1 MEPKIVPFKTYLKNQ
16 NTFKIVY
23 DANQPF
29 FKKEVMAKMQND
41 HSLSQTKTI
50 GFSEMVRIKYK

>member
-29 FKKEVMAKMQND
+29 FKKEVMAKM
-41 HSLSQTKTI
+41 
-50 GFSEMVRIKYK
+50 